1 MTQMSIQVSQYLE
14 ANSIIEVY
22 IFVNDFKYS

>member
-1 MTQMSIQVSQYLE
+1 MTLMSVQVSQYLE
-14 ANSIIEVY
+14 ANSIIEGY